1 MTPVDS
7 TARLIAHLGARLA
20 GVPVHGEVPATRPPR
35 FVTVERV
42 GGPQDRLGDHPLFAV
57 QAWADTKARAALLAD
72 ETAEAIRTWIRAPEV
87 ADVVVSSLYS
97 FPDPDSRQARYQ
109 LTVSASLMRAVP

>member
-1 MTPVDS
+1 M
-7 TARLIAHLGARLA
+7 
-20 GVPVHGEVPATRPPR
+20 
-35 FVTVERV
+35 
-42 GGPQDRLGDHPLFAV
+42 

-72 ETAEAIRTWIRAPEV
+72 ETAEAIRAWIRAPEV